1 MNVLT
6 CGPKFKNKIFSKSIY
21 IILYIYIF
29 ELHFGISY
37 IWTWFYEYFSIS
49 GDSLSGYNFKEVL
62 NNFEFN
68 F

>member
-1 MNVLT
+1 M
-6 CGPKFKNKIFSKSIY
+6 FSKSIY
-21 IILYIYIF
+21 IIILYIYIF
-29 ELHFGISY
+29 ELYFRISY

-49 GDSLSGYNFKEVL
+49 GNYLSDYNFKEVL